1 MRFSANEWRV
11 NQRMAMN
18 YLARAREII
27 RADYDVERS
36 DFIASRL
43 ALLDKIAEE
52 SIACKQ
58 HSNAIGAL
66 KLQAQITRLLDGNA

>member
-1 MRFSANEWRV
+1 MQHAATEWGV

-52 SIACKQ
+52 SIACKK

-66 KLQAQITRLLDGNA
+66 KLQAQITRLLDGHP

>member
-1 MRFSANEWRV
+1 MRFSADQWGG

-27 RADYDVERS
+27 RADYEVERS
-36 DFIASRL
+36 DFMASRL
-43 ALLDKIAEE
+43 ALLDKIAED

-58 HSNAIGAL
+58 HSN
-66 KLQAQITRLLDGNA
+66 